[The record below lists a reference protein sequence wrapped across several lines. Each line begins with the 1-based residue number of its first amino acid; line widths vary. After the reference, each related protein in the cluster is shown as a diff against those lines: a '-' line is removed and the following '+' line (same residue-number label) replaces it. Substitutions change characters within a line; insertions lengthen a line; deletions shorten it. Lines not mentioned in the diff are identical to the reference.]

1 MSARVLLV
9 DDEPDILFT
18 ASLALR
24 LAGYEVLEAAGGRA
38 ALEKLASDRPDALV
52 LDLRM
57 PEVDGWEVLDRIR
70 TDETIAGLP
79 VLVLS
84 AHASGHAEERAKQ
97 QGATAYITKPF
108 DPQHLVRELGKALGS
123 DA

>member
-1 MSARVLLV
+1 MTRVLLV

-24 LAGYEVLEAAGGRA
+24 LAGFDVLQEGGGRA
-38 ALEKLASDRPDALV
+38 ALARLQTDLPDAIV

-57 PEVDGWEVLDRIR
+57 PELDGWQVLERLQGDHELRK
-70 TDETIAGLP
+70 LP

-84 AHASGHAEERAKQ
+84 AHASGHAEERARSS
-97 QGATAYITKPF
+97 GAAAYITKPF
-108 DPQHLVRELGKALGS
+108 DPEHLVREVRRAIGS
-123 DA
+123 AA